1 MAYQIKKS
9 SRIIEELELLGEDG
23 SVEKTINVDIN
34 TDRIAGGYRKA
45 EINLLNAQRNIKKGE
60 TAEALENYGKAVI
73 DLFRIVFGYENTDIM
88 LEYFDGKYT
97 DMLIQVMPFINDV
110 VKPAISASVAAQK
123 ARIANNYNYNRKQK
137 RKLGLK

>member
-45 EINLLNAQRNIKKGE
+45 EIDLLNAQRNVKKGE
-60 TAEALENYGKAVI
+60 SSEALENYGKAVI
-73 DLFRIVFGYENTDIM
+73 GLFRLIFGDENTNIM
-88 LEYFDGKYT
+88 LDFFDGKYT

-123 ARIANNYNYNRKQK
+123 SRIANNYNFSRRQK

>member
-9 SRIIEELELLGEDG
+9 SRITEELELLGEDG
-23 SVEKTINVDIN
+23 SIEKTINVDIN

-45 EINLLNAQRNIKKGE
+45 EIDLLNAQRNVKKGE
-60 TAEALENYGKAVI
+60 SSEALENYGKAVI
-73 DLFRIVFGYENTDIM
+73 GLFRLIFGDENTNIM
-88 LEYFDGKYT
+88 LDFFDGKYT

-123 ARIANNYNYNRKQK
+123 SRIANNYNYNR
-137 RKLGLK
+137 L